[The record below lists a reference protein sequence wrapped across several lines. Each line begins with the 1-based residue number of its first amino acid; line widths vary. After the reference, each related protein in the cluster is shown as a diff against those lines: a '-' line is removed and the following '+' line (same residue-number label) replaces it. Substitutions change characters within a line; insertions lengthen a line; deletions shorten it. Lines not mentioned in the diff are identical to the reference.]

1 MEERKINIDDLMSKK
16 KKKEKITMLTAYDYQ
31 MAKLIDEVGIDMIL
45 VGDSV
50 GNVLLGYDSTVPVT
64 MEEMLHH
71 VKAVRRGV
79 KNAFLTADMPFMS
92 YHVSREEAVRNAGR
106 FVKEA
111 GAQAVKVEGAGIIV
125 DTVRRIE
132 ETGIPVIGHIG
143 LTPQTISKLGGYK
156 VQGKSLSG
164 AQNILDSAFALQEAG
179 CFALIL
185 ECIPNALAKIITENL
200 NIPTIGI
207 GAGPSC
213 DGQVL
218 VSHDLLGL
226 VTDFKPKFVKRYA
239 NLASQMKS
247 AFASFKEEVAA
258 DIFPF
263 QEHIFSM
270 NEDVL
275 GELKVNKEGI

>member
-92 YHVSREEAVRNAGR
+92 YHVSSEEAVRNAGR

-247 AFASFKEEVAA
+247 AFASFKEEVSA